1 VGTGAVVKKGL
12 INDRGIEVEAQLPSG
27 EGLINIVDISADT
40 DGLDQLMWKDWNTSG
55 TQPDGSKTQRLL
67 ALLQSIRGET
77 NQYAMNEY
85 GNKYSPVRMCAA
97 MKT

>member
-1 VGTGAVVKKGL
+1 M
-12 INDRGIEVEAQLPSG
+12 
-27 EGLINIVDISADT
+27 VDISVDADE
-40 DGLDQLMWKDWNTSG
+40 LDQLMWKDWNTSG
-55 TQPDGSKTQRLL
+55 TQPDGAKTQRLL

-77 NQYAMNEY
+77 NQYATKKY